1 MKKWGLIFLGT
12 WFLTGIVIASFGEDE
27 VPDAVMAIVALI
39 LLTTMIIFIVK
50 VIAAFIHRH
59 DKPQTKKT
67 KPVKTAKPKKIIVQ
81 KQQQPTIV
89 VQTQP
94 QEYHPVV
101 VLITLVII
109 ACLFIFSPSKK
120 ESEKQTPQKQPVEQK
135 EESKPVQK
143 TEEAPKF
150 IKDGKL
156 VWQIP
161 VCRRASDYNE
171 YSNAVADKDYETTRI
186 YEKRHLCFML
196 KPGVKVSV
204 LESHLFKPTKIRA
217 YQDGNMIDLYTSI
230 SYVIDAE

>member
-1 MKKWGLIFLGT
+1 MATKPKSVQKKAPT
-12 WFLTGIVIASFGEDE
+12 WAKIVTIISL
-27 VPDAVMAIVALI
+27 AL
-39 LLTTMIIFIVK
+39 L
-50 VIAAFIHRH
+50 AFIGY
-59 DKPQTKKT
+59 
-67 KPVKTAKPKKIIVQ
+67 
-81 KQQQPTIV
+81 V
-89 VQTQP
+89 VNDN
-94 QEYHPVV
+94 
-101 VLITLVII
+101 
-109 ACLFIFSPSKK
+109 
-120 ESEKQTPQKQPVEQK
+120 ESQDQTPTPPVEQK

-204 LESHLFKPTKIRA
+204 LESHLFKPTKIRV